1 MSEIEDE
8 ILGIETADEED
19 LLEQDE
25 VEEMDEDFSGQ
36 TETSEDGG
44 SDLFEHMRITVDGG
58 QDTVRIDTFLTSRIS
73 SISRN
78 RIQNAAK
85 AGNILVNDKPVKQ
98 NYKVKPNDVISIVF
112 SYPPREAD
120 IKPQDIP
127 LDIVYEDDDVIIIN
141 KQAGLVVHPAHGNFE
156 GTLLHGLAY
165 HFEQTHQNI
174 ENRIGYLVHRID
186 KDTTGLM
193 IVAKNETAQAKLAKQ
208 FFDHTIHRRYN
219 ALVWGDFDDDEGTIV
234 GNIGRSNA
242 NRRRM
247 AVYPFGEQ
255 GKEAIT
261 HWKILERFGYVTLNE
276 YRLETG
282 RTHQIRV
289 HSQFIGHP
297 LFNDALYG
305 GDIILKGTT
314 FSKYKQFIDNCFKL
328 LPRHALHAKELGFVH
343 PTTGK
348 EMMFVSELP
357 DDMQQVL
364 EKWRTYMKARN
375 LVEEEEEE

>member
-1 MSEIEDE
+1 MSDFQDELLEQADIEEQDKILDNEIAEDE
-8 ILGIETADEED
+8 DGD
-19 LLEQDE
+19 LLEQNEAADE
-25 VEEMDEDFSGQ
+25 EGN
-36 TETSEDGG
+36 
-44 SDLFEHMRITVDGG
+44 DLFEHMRITVDGG
-58 QDTVRIDTFLTSRIS
+58 QDSVRIDTFLTSRIH

-112 SYPPREAD
+112 SYPPRETD
-120 IKPQDIP
+120 IKPQYIP
-127 LDIVYEDDDVIIIN
+127 LDIVYEDDDVIVIN

-165 HFEQTHQNI
+165 HFEQTHQNV
-174 ENRIGYLVHRID
+174 ENGIGYLVHRID

-193 IVAKNETAQAKLAKQ
+193 IVAKNETAQTILARQ
-208 FFDHTIHRRYN
+208 FFEHSIHRRYN
-219 ALVWGDFDDDEGTIV
+219 ALVWGDFDEDEGTIV

-247 AVYPFGEQ
+247 AVYPFGES

-261 HWKILERFGYVTLNE
+261 HWKVLERFGYVTLNE

-289 HSQFIGHP
+289 HSQYIGHP

-314 FSKYKQFIDNCFKL
+314 FSKYKQFIDNCFKII
-328 LPRHALHAKELGFVH
+328 PRHALHAKELGFVH

-348 EMMFVSELP
+348 EMLFTSELP

-375 LVEEEEEE
+375 LMEE

>member
-1 MSEIEDE
+1 MNDDLMELEDDLVENDGEIVEEDE
-8 ILGIETADEED
+8 IIESDGIIVEAT
-19 LLEQDE
+19 EQG
-25 VEEMDEDFSGQ
+25 M
-36 TETSEDGG
+36 SEDGG
-44 SDLFEHMRITVDGG
+44 MYEHMRITVDGG
-58 QDTVRIDTFLTSRIS
+58 QDTVRIDTFLSTRIH

-85 AGNILVNDKPVKQ
+85 AGNILVNDVAVKQ

-112 SYPPREAD
+112 SYPPRESD
-120 IKPQDIP
+120 IKPEPIP
-127 LDIVYEDDDVIIIN
+127 LDIVYEDDDVIVIN
-141 KQAGLVVHPAHGNFE
+141 KQAGLVVHPAHGNFT
-156 GTLLHGLAY
+156 GTLLHALAY
-165 HFEQTHQNI
+165 HFEQTQQNV

-193 IVAKNETAQAKLAKQ
+193 VVTKNETAQTILAKQ

-219 ALVWGDFDDDEGTIV
+219 ALVWGDFDEDEGTIV
-234 GNIGRSNA
+234 GNIGRSQS

-247 AVYPFGEQ
+247 TVYPFGEQ

-261 HWKILERFGYVTLNE
+261 HWKVLERFGYVTLNE

-282 RTHQIRV
+282 RTHQIRA

-305 GDIILKGTT
+305 GDVILKGTT
-314 FSKYKQFIDNCFKL
+314 FSKYKQFIDNCFKIM
-328 LPRHALHAKELGFVH
+328 PRHALHAKELGFVH

-348 EMMFVSELP
+348 EMMFTSELP
-357 DDMQQVL
+357 DDMTQVL
-364 EKWRTYMKARN
+364 EKWRTYLKARN
-375 LVEEEEEE
+375 LFEE

>member
-1 MSEIEDE
+1 MSDIQDE
-8 ILGIETADEED
+8 ILDNELTDNEIGEDDELIED
-19 LLEQDE
+19 Q
-25 VEEMDEDFSGQ
+25 G
-36 TETSEDGG
+36 ETSEEDGG
-44 SDLFEHMRITVDGG
+44 GLFEHMRITVDGG

-85 AGNILVNDKPVKQ
+85 AGNILVNGTPVKQ
-98 NYKVKPNDVISIVF
+98 NYKVKPNDVISVVF

-120 IKPQDIP
+120 IKPQYIP
-127 LDIVYEDDDVIIIN
+127 LDIVYEDEDIMVIN

-165 HFEQTHQNI
+165 HFDQTHQNV
-174 ENRIGYLVHRID
+174 ENGFGYLVHRID

-193 IVAKNETAQAKLAKQ
+193 IVTKNETAQAILAKQ
-208 FFDHTIHRRYN
+208 FFEHTIHRRYN
-219 ALVWGDFDDDEGTIV
+219 ALVWGDFNDDEGTIE
-234 GNIGRSNA
+234 GNIGRSPS

-247 AVYPFGEQ
+247 AVFPFGEN
-255 GKEAIT
+255 GKEAVT
-261 HWKILERFGYVTLNE
+261 HWKVLERFGYVTLNE

-297 LFNDALYG
+297 LFNDSLYG

-314 FSKYKQFIDNCFKL
+314 FSKYKQFIDNCFKI

-348 EMMFVSELP
+348 EMLFTSALP
-357 DDMQQVL
+357 DDMTQVL

-375 LVEEEEEE
+375 LVETED